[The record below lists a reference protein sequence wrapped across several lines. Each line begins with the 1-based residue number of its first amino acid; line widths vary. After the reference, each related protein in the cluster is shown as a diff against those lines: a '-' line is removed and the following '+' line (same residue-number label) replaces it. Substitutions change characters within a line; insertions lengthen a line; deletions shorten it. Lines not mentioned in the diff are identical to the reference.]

1 MSKSRFSHVRI
12 AGITGV
18 VPEHCITIDDE
29 IQFYGGDE
37 KLLNRNKKILGLGKR
52 YVVDEYT
59 TLSDLSEAAAND
71 LFEQL
76 GVDRSTVDALIVGST
91 SHDYRA
97 PATACILQARLG
109 LSQDCTCYDQAG
121 LGCTAYVH
129 ALLQAH
135 ALIES
140 GAMRRVL
147 TIVGDLTSTHSDKRN
162 RNVNMLFGDA
172 VVATLIEYSEEKVQS
187 FFVTGTDGMGWNKII
202 APATG
207 HALPVRADLVNR
219 EEVDADGNVWNLWDD
234 ILKGMAVFKFSTVA
248 GPASIKETLSLAG
261 KTVEDVDYFAF
272 HQANK
277 QIVRTVAGYVGLP
290 KEKFSTQ
297 TFADYANCSAA
308 SVATDLLR
316 EYASKQPGLTML
328 VSFGV
333 GLSWGTALL
342 DLSQAK
348 MGGIRPYVTP
358 GSKKISRA
366 EKIQKWVDY
375 FKGGNDVEG

>member
-1 MSKSRFSHVRI
+1 MAKSKFSHVRI
-12 AGITGV
+12 TGITGV

-29 IQFYGGDE
+29 IQFYGGNE
-37 KLLNRNKKILGLGKR
+37 KLLNRNKQILGLDKR

-59 TLSDLSEAAAND
+59 TLSDLGEAAAND
-71 LFEQL
+71 LIAQL
-76 GVDRSTVDALIVGST
+76 GIDRGSVDALIVGST

-109 LSQDCTCYDQAG
+109 LSQECMCYDQAG

-140 GAMRRVL
+140 GAVRRVL

-172 VVATLIEYSEEKVQS
+172 AIATLVEYSEVETPS
-187 FFVTGTDGMGWNKII
+187 SFVTGTDGTGWKKII
-202 APATG
+202 APAGG
-207 HALPVRADLVNR
+207 HALPIRADVVGR

-234 ILKGMAVFKFSTVA
+234 ILKGMDVFKFSTVA
-248 GPASIKETLSLAG
+248 GPKSINDALALAG
-261 KTVEDVDYFAF
+261 KTVDDVEYFAF

-277 QIVRTVAGYVGLP
+277 QIVRTIASYVGLP

-297 TFADYANCSAA
+297 TFTDYANCSAA

-316 EYASKQPGLTML
+316 EYSEKQPGLTML

-333 GLSWGTALL
+333 GLSWGTSLL
-342 DLSQAK
+342 DLSQTK
-348 MGGIRPYVTP
+348 LGGIRTYVTP
-358 GSKKISRA
+358 EEKKVSREQRIEDWIA
-366 EKIQKWVDY
+366 Y
-375 FKGGNDVEG
+375 FKGGNDVE

>member
-1 MSKSRFSHVRI
+1 MSKSVFNHAKVV
-12 AGITGV
+12 GISGV
-18 VPEHCITIDDE
+18 VPEKCITIDDE
-29 IQFYGGDE
+29 IQFYGGDA
-37 KLLNRNKKILGLGKR
+37 KLLNRNKKILGLDKR
-52 YVVDEYT
+52 YVVDEFT
-59 TLSDLSEAAAND
+59 TLSDLGESAAND

-76 GVDRSTVDALIVGST
+76 GVDRKTVDVLIVAST

-97 PATACILQARLG
+97 PATACILQERLG
-109 LSQDCTCYDQAG
+109 LDTECTCYDQAG

-129 ALLQAH
+129 SLLQAH

-140 GAMRRVL
+140 GVAKRVL

-172 VVATLIEYSEEKVQS
+172 AVATLVERTEDETPSY
-187 FFVTGTDGMGWNKII
+187 FVTGTDGKGWNKIVS
-202 APATG
+202 PAGG
-207 HALPVRADLVNR
+207 HALTIRKDIVEN
-219 EEVDADGNVWNLWDD
+219 EVVDESGNVWYLWDD
-234 ILKGMAVFKFSTVA
+234 ILKGMDIFKFSTVV
-248 GPASIKETLSLAG
+248 GPKSITDALEMAG
-261 KTVEDVDYFAF
+261 KTIDDVGYFAF

-297 TFADYANCSAA
+297 TFTDYANCSAA

-316 EYASKQPGLTML
+316 EYAEKQPALTML

-342 DLSQAK
+342 DLSGVK
-348 MGGIRPYVTP
+348 LGGIRKHVTP
-358 GSKKISRA
+358 EAKKVPRA
-366 EKIQKWVDY
+366 QLIENWIQY
-375 FKGGNDVEG
+375 FRGGNDAEG

>member
-1 MSKSRFSHVRI
+1 MSKSKFSHVRV
-12 AGITGV
+12 AGIMGV
-18 VPEHCITIDDE
+18 VPEKCITIDDE

-37 KLLNRNKKILGLGKR
+37 KLLNRNKKILGLDKR

-59 TLSDLSEAAAND
+59 TLSDLGEAAAND

-76 GVDRSTVDALIVGST
+76 HVDRASVDVLIVAST

-109 LSQDCTCYDQAG
+109 LSTECTCYDQSG

-129 ALLQAH
+129 ALLQAY

-140 GAMRRVL
+140 GMAKRVL

-172 VVATLIEYSEEKVQS
+172 AIATLVERTDDEVPSY
-187 FFVTGTDGMGWNKII
+187 FVTGTDGRGWNKIVS
-202 APATG
+202 PAGG
-207 HALPVRADLVNR
+207 HALTIRKDIV
-219 EEVDADGNVWNLWDD
+219 EKEVVDESGNVWYLWDD
-234 ILKGMAVFKFSTVA
+234 ILKGMDIFRFSTEV
-248 GPASIKETLSLAG
+248 GPRGIADVLEMAG
-261 KTVEDVDYFAF
+261 KTVNDVGYFAF

-290 KEKFSTQ
+290 REKFSTQ
-297 TFADYANCSAA
+297 TFAEYANCSAA

-316 EYASKQPGLTML
+316 EFAGRQPALTML

-333 GLSWGTALL
+333 GLSWGVALL
-342 DLSQAK
+342 DLSDVK
-348 MGGIRPYVTP
+348 LGGVRKYVTP
-358 GSKKISRA
+358 EAKKVPRERQIENWIS
-366 EKIQKWVDY
+366 Y
-375 FKGGNDVEG
+375 FKGGNDAE